1 MEVESYHL
9 SMTTPP
15 PAPRDDVP
23 TYAGERVKA
32 FADAVVA
39 IAMTLLILPLMES
52 IADVAASADPNR
64 HVIHRGRLVSSTVA
78 TVTTAAW
85 SPATERQVTA

>member
-52 IADVAASADPNR
+52 IADVAASD
-64 HVIHRGRLVSSTVA
+64 LS
-78 TVTTAAW
+78 AAQLLFARMLGVRE
-85 SPATERQVTA
+85 SRR